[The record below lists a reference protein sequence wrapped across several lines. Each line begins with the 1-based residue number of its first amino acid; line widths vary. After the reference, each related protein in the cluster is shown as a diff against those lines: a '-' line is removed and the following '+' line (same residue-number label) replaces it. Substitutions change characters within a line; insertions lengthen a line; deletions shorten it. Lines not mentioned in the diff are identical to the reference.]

1 MDMSVSHTLSR
12 HFFWNE
18 NVLWKKDVGGRK
30 VTVSLSGRD
39 LIVDTEA
46 VGRYLSSGV
55 RSELPSGSTSGDDA
69 DTLIDIEEYS
79 DREGN
84 GMRLR
89 GGEDAGDDEFDID
102 DEEWKFRP
110 WRGTGINILWFR
122 DLDHAQVFDKPST
135 RRRLIDAIRVYCKDK

>member
-1 MDMSVSHTLSR
+1 MDMGVSHTLSR

-18 NVLWKKDVGGRK
+18 NVLWKRDLGGRK

-46 VGRYLSSGV
+46 VGRYLSTGA
-55 RSELPSGSTSGDDA
+55 RSELSSGSASGDDA

-79 DREGN
+79 DLEGS

-89 GGEDAGDDEFDID
+89 GGEAAEDEEVDID
-102 DEEWKFRP
+102 DEEWNSRA
-110 WRGTGINILWFR
+110 WRGTGIDILWFK
-122 DLDHAQVFDKPST
+122 DLDHAQVFDKPAT
-135 RRRLIDAIRVYCKDK
+135 RRRLIDAIRKYCEDK